1 MRHGGLK
8 IQPALERGQIVFSL
22 DTEVSCTGAKVW
34 ASAAR
39 RRQGSRRTTDTV
51 LRDSGSREQVAKP
64 APWRLL
70 LRLLRNPAFRRAR
83 ARARPGAPN
92 PPGRY
97 PAIGQRRRSS
107 EVSLVASAGTSVAF
121 GALVAFHPPPLSV

>member
-39 RRQGSRRTTDTV
+39 RRQGTRRTTDTV
-51 LRDSGSREQVAKP
+51 LRDRGSREQVAKP

-70 LRLLRNPAFRRAR
+70 LRLLRKPSVPACSRQRATCYSKSSR
-83 ARARPGAPN
+83 SI
-92 PPGRY
+92 
-97 PAIGQRRRSS
+97 PAIGQR
-107 EVSLVASAGTSVAF
+107 
-121 GALVAFHPPPLSV
+121 